1 MEVKLENRAVRV
13 LIFAFI
19 EAMIV
24 FIFNMMVMF
33 VWTPKF
39 SARGNYWPLLNIIL
53 VIAAVFWMSSIFFAC
68 IGIQK
73 RRRKWLFPFI
83 AQLYFSI
90 LPLLAGLCVAIGVMF
105 DKRGNVI
112 DFENWYGRD
121 TRICISWD
129 LLVGI
134 FASIGIGLS
143 IYFVKVLQGYYGVL
157 ATESIPAEQPVSG

>member
-24 FIFNMMVMF
+24 LIFNMIVMF

-53 VIAAVFWMSSIFFAC
+53 VIAAIFWMFA
-68 IGIQK
+68 ILIARGGIQK
-73 RRRKWLFPFI
+73 RSRKWLFPFI
-83 AQLYFSI
+83 ALLYFSI

-105 DKRGNVI
+105 DKRGNII
-112 DFENWYGRD
+112 DMEDWYGLD
-121 TRICISWD
+121 SRICISWD

-143 IYFVKVLQGYYGVL
+143 IYFVKVLQGYYSAL
-157 ATESIPAEQPVSG
+157 ANLNTTEEPVGE